1 MSSSY
6 KYTIPKV
13 QRALVLQGGGA
24 LGAYQAGV
32 FKSLYEKMKTNQN
45 NDDGNDHHHLFD
57 IIAGTSVGAINGAIL
72 VSYFLENKN
81 WKGCAER
88 LESFWKYLST
98 PTPQISEALKQWK
111 AEYEKGNNPPS
122 LASEEA
128 ARRYYS
134 VKEFLKLGIEKVF
147 TPIHPPK
154 EDKRFCDSQNQWLV
168 YDNQPLRKSIEKFAK
183 FPIATSFEKGEPR
196 LLVISV
202 DAAEGTTVTFDSYEK
217 DQGRRETEYG
227 DSLLGKSIIIKYNEG
242 IGIKHLMASSTLP
255 EVYAYEE
262 IEGRKFWD
270 GGLLSNTPIREL
282 LEAHKKFWEKR
293 IGSQNLENSFK
304 KIGGKVVVVDDSND
318 YKKSQEQ
325 IQRIPDL
332 ELYIVNVF
340 NPRENDT
347 NTGGGGGDIVPQD
360 FDGVKDR
367 HIDIKFSDGYDAK
380 TDGLLTDYVNL
391 IERLISLGDNDEAI
405 KEKINKILDE
415 YTPRQFNT
423 QEYKKYID
431 TLKNTFKIVK
441 VVQIQRKDD
450 SDSISGKIAD
460 FTSES
465 ISKLIQQGYEDA
477 LSK

>member
-1 MSSSY
+1 MSSSN
-6 KYTIPKV
+6 KYTIPRV

-57 IIAGTSVGAINGAIL
+57 IIAGTSIGAINAAIL
-72 VSYFLENKN
+72 VSSFLENKN
-81 WKGCAER
+81 WEGSAER

-111 AEYEKGNNPPS
+111 AEYEKGNNPS
-122 LASEEA
+122 VASQEA

-134 VKEFLKLGIEKVF
+134 VKEFSKSGVEKVF
-147 TPIHPPK
+147 KPIYPPK
-154 EDKRFCDSQNQWLV
+154 EDKRFCDSQNQWL
-168 YDNQPLRKSIEKFAK
+168 NQPLRKSIEKFAK
-183 FPIATSFEKGEPR
+183 FPIATSFERGEPR

-217 DQGRRETEYG
+217 EQGRRETEYG

-282 LEAHKKFWEKR
+282 LEAHKKFWEKKL
-293 IGSQNLENSFK
+293 GSQNLENSSK
-304 KIGGKVVVVDDSND
+304 KIGSKVVDDPNE
-318 YKKSQEQ
+318 YKKSQGQ
-325 IQRIPDL
+325 VQRIPDL
-332 ELYIVNVF
+332 ELYIVNILDAK
-340 NPRENDT
+340 ENDT
-347 NTGGGGGDIVPQD
+347 TTGGGDIVPQD
-360 FDGVKDR
+360 FDGVRDR
-367 HIDIKFSDGYDAK
+367 HIDIKLSDGYDAK
-380 TDGLLTDYVNL
+380 TDGLLTDSVNL
-391 IERLISLGDNDEAI
+391 IERLISLGENDEVI

-423 QEYKKYID
+423 EEYKKYTDII
-431 TLKNTFKIVK
+431 KNTFKIAK

-450 SDSISGKIAD
+450 SDSISGKLAD
-460 FTSES
+460 FTSET
-465 ISKLIQQGYEDA
+465 ISRLIQQGYEDA

>member
-6 KYTIPKV
+6 KFTTTIPKV
-13 QRALVLQGGGA
+13 QRALILQGGGA

-32 FKSLYEKMKTNQN
+32 FKSFYEKMKSNQN
-45 NDDGNDHHHLFD
+45 NDGDNHNRLFD
-57 IIAGTSVGAINGAIL
+57 IIAGTSIGAMNGAIL
-72 VSYFLENKN
+72 VSYFLENKK
-81 WKGCAER
+81 WEGSAER

-98 PTPQISEALKQWK
+98 PTPQISEASKQWK
-111 AEYEKGNNPPS
+111 EEYEKGNNPS

-134 VKEFLKLGIEKVF
+134 VKEFLKSGVEKVF
-147 TPIHPPK
+147 KPIYPPK
-154 EDKRFCDSQNQWLV
+154 EDKRFCDSQNPWLV
-168 YDNQPLRKSIEKFAK
+168 YDNQPLRNSIEKFAK
-183 FPIATSFEKGEPR
+183 LPIATSFEKGEPR

-217 DQGRRETEYG
+217 EQGRRETEYG
-227 DSLLGKSIIIKYNEG
+227 DSVLGKPVIIKYNEG

-255 EVYAYEE
+255 EVYTYEE

-270 GGLLSNTPIREL
+270 GGVLSNTPIREL
-282 LEAHKKFWEKR
+282 LEAHKRFWEKR

-304 KIGGKVVVVDDSND
+304 KMRSKAVVDDPNE

-340 NPRENDT
+340 NSKENDA
-347 NTGGGGGDIVPQD
+347 NIRGGNIVPQD
-360 FDGVKDR
+360 FDGVRDR
-367 HIDIKFSDGYDAK
+367 HMDIKYSDGYDAK
-380 TDGLLTDYVNL
+380 TDGLITDYLNL
-391 IERLISLGDNDEAI
+391 IERLISLGDNDEVLR
-405 KEKINKILDE
+405 EKINKILLDE
-415 YTPRQFNT
+415 YAPRRFNT
-423 QEYKKYID
+423 EEYKRYID
-431 TLKNTFKIVK
+431 ILKDTFKIVK

-450 SDSISGKIAD
+450 SDSVSGKITD
-460 FTSES
+460 FTSET
-465 ISKLIQQGYEDA
+465 ISKLIRQGYEDA

>member
-13 QRALVLQGGGA
+13 QRALILQGGGA

-32 FKSLYEKMKTNQN
+32 FKSLYEKMKRNQN
-45 NDDGNDHHHLFD
+45 NDGNDHHHLFD
-57 IIAGTSVGAINGAIL
+57 IIAGTSMGAINGAIL
-72 VSYFLENKN
+72 VSYFLENKK
-81 WKGCAER
+81 WEGSAER

-98 PTPQISEALKQWK
+98 PTPEISEALKQWK
-111 AEYEKGNNPPS
+111 AEYEKGNNPS
-122 LASEEA
+122 LASKEA

-134 VKEFLKLGIEKVF
+134 VKEFLKSGVEKVF
-147 TPIHPPK
+147 KPIYPPIV
-154 EDKRFCDSQNQWLV
+154 DKRFCDSQNPWLV
-168 YDNQPLRKSIEKFAK
+168 YDNQPLRNSIEKFAK

-196 LLVISV
+196 LLVSSV
-202 DAAEGTTVTFDSYEK
+202 DAAEGTTVTFDSYENE
-217 DQGRRETEYG
+217 QGRRETEYG
-227 DSLLGKSIIIKYNEG
+227 NSLLGKSVIIKYNEG

-304 KIGGKVVVVDDSND
+304 TMRSKLVVEDDSNE

-340 NPRENDT
+340 DPKENDT
-347 NTGGGGGDIVPQD
+347 NIGGDIVPQD

-380 TDGLLTDYVNL
+380 TDGLITDYINL

-415 YTPRQFNT
+415 YTPRRFNT
-423 QEYKKYID
+423 EEYKKYID
-431 TLKNTFKIVK
+431 ILKDTFKIVK

-460 FTSES
+460 FTSEI

>member
-1 MSSSY
+1 MSNSY

-32 FKSLYEKMKTNQN
+32 FKSLYEKMKRNQN
-45 NDDGNDHHHLFD
+45 NDGNDHHHLFD
-57 IIAGTSVGAINGAIL
+57 IIAGTSMGAINGAIL
-72 VSYFLENKN
+72 VSYFLENKK
-81 WKGCAER
+81 WEGSAER

-111 AEYEKGNNPPS
+111 AEYENGNNPS
-122 LASEEA
+122 VASQEA

-134 VKEFLKLGIEKVF
+134 VKEFLKSGVEKVF
-147 TPIHPPK
+147 KPIYPPIV
-154 EDKRFCDSQNQWLV
+154 DKRFCDSQNPWLV
-168 YDNQPLRKSIEKFAK
+168 YDNQPLRKSIEEFAK

-202 DAAEGTTVTFDSYEK
+202 DAAEGTTVTFDSYENE
-217 DQGRRETEYG
+217 QGRRETEYG
-227 DSLLGKSIIIKYNEG
+227 DSLLGKSVIIKYNEG

-282 LEAHKKFWEKR
+282 LEGHKKFWEKR
-293 IGSQNLENSFK
+293 IGSQNLESSFK
-304 KIGGKVVVVDDSND
+304 KIGSKVDGSNE

-325 IQRIPDL
+325 MQRIPDL

-340 NPRENDT
+340 DPKENDT
-347 NTGGGGGDIVPQD
+347 NIGGDIVPQD

-367 HIDIKFSDGYDAK
+367 HIDIKLSDGYDAK

-391 IERLISLGDNDEAI
+391 IERLISLGDNDETI

-423 QEYKKYID
+423 QQYKKYID
-431 TLKNTFKIVK
+431 ILKDTFKIVK

-460 FTSES
+460 FTLET
-465 ISKLIQQGYEDA
+465 ISKLIQQGYEDT

>member
-1 MSSSY
+1 
-6 KYTIPKV
+6 
-13 QRALVLQGGGA
+13 
-24 LGAYQAGV
+24 
-32 FKSLYEKMKTNQN
+32 
-45 NDDGNDHHHLFD
+45 
-57 IIAGTSVGAINGAIL
+57 
-72 VSYFLENKN
+72 
-81 WKGCAER
+81 
-88 LESFWKYLST
+88 LST

-111 AEYEKGNNPPS
+111 AEYENGNNPS
-122 LASEEA
+122 VASQEA

-134 VKEFLKLGIEKVF
+134 VKEFSKLGVEKVF
-147 TPIHPPK
+147 KPIYPPIV
-154 EDKRFCDSQNQWLV
+154 DKRFCDPQNPWLV
-168 YDNQPLRKSIEKFAK
+168 YDNQPLRKSIEEFAK

-202 DAAEGTTVTFDSYEK
+202 DAAEGTTVTFDSYENE
-217 DQGRRETEYG
+217 QGRRETEYG
-227 DSLLGKSIIIKYNEG
+227 DSLLGKSVIIKYNEG

-282 LEAHKKFWEKR
+282 LEGHKKFWEKR
-293 IGSQNLENSFK
+293 IGSQNLESSFK
-304 KIGGKVVVVDDSND
+304 KIGSKVDDSNE

-325 IQRIPDL
+325 MQRIPDL
-332 ELYIVNVF
+332 ELYIVNIL
-340 NPRENDT
+340 NPKENDT
-347 NTGGGGGDIVPQD
+347 NIGGDIVPQD
-360 FDGVKDR
+360 FDGVRDR
-367 HIDIKFSDGYDAK
+367 HIDIKLSDGYDAK

-391 IERLISLGDNDEAI
+391 IERLISLGDNDETI

-423 QEYKKYID
+423 QQYKKYID
-431 TLKNTFKIVK
+431 ILKDTFKIVK

-460 FTSES
+460 FTSET

>member
-1 MSSSY
+1 MSGSY

-32 FKSLYEKMKTNQN
+32 FKALYEKMKENQN
-45 NDDGNDHHHLFD
+45 NDSNDHHHLFD
-57 IIAGTSVGAINGAIL
+57 VITGTSMGAINGAIL
-72 VSYFLENKN
+72 VSYFLENKT
-81 WKGCAER
+81 WEGSAER
-88 LESFWKYLST
+88 LESFWKYLSI
-98 PTPQISEALKQWK
+98 PTPQISEALKQWE
-111 AEYEKGNNPPS
+111 AEFEKGANS
-122 LASEEA
+122 SVASKEA

-134 VKEFLKLGIEKVF
+134 VKQFLKSGVEKVF
-147 TPIHPPK
+147 KPIHPPIA
-154 EDKRFCDSQNQWLV
+154 DNRFCDSQNPWLV
-168 YDNQPLRKSIEKFAK
+168 YDNQPLRNSIEKFAK
-183 FPIATSFEKGEPR
+183 FPIATSYEKGEPR

-217 DQGRRETEYG
+217 EQGRRETEYG
-227 DSLLGKSIIIKYNEG
+227 DSVLGKPVIIKYNEG
-242 IGIKHLMASSTLP
+242 IGIKQLMASSTLP
-255 EVYAYEE
+255 EVYTYEE

-304 KIGGKVVVVDDSND
+304 KMRSKVVIDDSNE

-325 IQRIPDL
+325 QMQRIPDL
-332 ELYIVNVF
+332 ELYIINVF
-340 NPRENDT
+340 DPKENDPKIR
-347 NTGGGGGDIVPQD
+347 GDIVPQD
-360 FDGVKDR
+360 FDGVRDR
-367 HIDIKFSDGYDAK
+367 HMDIKFSDGYDAK

-391 IERLISLGDNDEAI
+391 IERVISLGDNDEVI

-415 YTPRQFNT
+415 YAPRRFNT
-423 QEYKKYID
+423 EEYKKYID
-431 TLKNTFKIVK
+431 ILKDTFKIVK

-450 SDSISGKIAD
+450 NDSISGKITD
-460 FTSES
+460 FTSET
-465 ISKLIQQGYEDA
+465 ISKLIQQGYDDT

>member
-1 MSSSY
+1 MSSSN
-6 KYTIPKV
+6 KYTIPRV

-32 FKSLYEKMKTNQN
+32 FKSLYEKMKGNQN
-45 NDDGNDHHHLFD
+45 NDGNDHHHLFD
-57 IIAGTSVGAINGAIL
+57 IIAGTSIGAINAAIL
-72 VSYFLENKN
+72 VSSFLENKN
-81 WKGCAER
+81 WEGSAER

-111 AEYEKGNNPPS
+111 AEYEKGNNHS
-122 LASEEA
+122 VASQEA

-134 VKEFLKLGIEKVF
+134 VKEFSKSGVEKVF
-147 TPIHPPK
+147 KPIYPPK

-183 FPIATSFEKGEPR
+183 FPIATSFERGEPR

-217 DQGRRETEYG
+217 EQGRRETEYG

-293 IGSQNLENSFK
+293 IGSQNLENSSK
-304 KIGGKVVVVDDSND
+304 KIGSKVVVEDDPNE
-318 YKKSQEQ
+318 YKKSQGQ
-325 IQRIPDL
+325 VQRIPDL
-332 ELYIVNVF
+332 ELYIVNILDAK
-340 NPRENDT
+340 ENDT
-347 NTGGGGGDIVPQD
+347 TTGGGDIVPQD
-360 FDGVKDR
+360 FDGVRDR
-367 HIDIKFSDGYDAK
+367 HIDIKLSDGYDAK

-391 IERLISLGDNDEAI
+391 IERLISLGENDEVI

-423 QEYKKYID
+423 EEYKKYTDII
-431 TLKNTFKIVK
+431 KNTFKIAK

-450 SDSISGKIAD
+450 SDSISGKLAD
-460 FTSES
+460 FTSET
-465 ISKLIQQGYEDA
+465 ISRLIQQGYEDA

>member
-45 NDDGNDHHHLFD
+45 NDDGNDHYLFD

-72 VSYFLENKN
+72 VSYFLENKK
-81 WKGCAER
+81 WEGSAER

-111 AEYEKGNNPPS
+111 AEYEKGNNPS
-122 LASEEA
+122 LASKEA

-134 VKEFLKLGIEKVF
+134 VKEFLKLGVEKVF

-168 YDNQPLRKSIEKFAK
+168 YDNQPLRKSIEEFAK

-217 DQGRRETEYG
+217 EQGRRETEYG

-242 IGIKHLMASSTLP
+242 IGVKHLMASSTLP

-262 IEGRKFWD
+262 IEGRKFW
-270 GGLLSNTPIREL
+270 
-282 LEAHKKFWEKR
+282 EKR

-304 KIGGKVVVVDDSND
+304 KMRSKVVVVVVDGSNE

-325 IQRIPDL
+325 MQRIPDL

-340 NPRENDT
+340 NPRENDA
-347 NTGGGGGDIVPQD
+347 NIGGGGGDIVPQD

-367 HIDIKFSDGYDAK
+367 HIDIKYSDGYDAK
-380 TDGLLTDYVNL
+380 TNGLLTDYVNL
-391 IERLISLGDNDEAI
+391 IERLISLGDDDAAI

-460 FTSES
+460 FTSET

>member
-6 KYTIPKV
+6 KFTTTIPKV
-13 QRALVLQGGGA
+13 QRALILQGGGA

-32 FKSLYEKMKTNQN
+32 FKSLYEKMKSNQN
-45 NDDGNDHHHLFD
+45 NDGDDHNRLFD
-57 IIAGTSVGAINGAIL
+57 IIAGTSIGVINGAIL
-72 VSYFLENKN
+72 VSYFLENKK
-81 WKGCAER
+81 WEGSAER

-111 AEYEKGNNPPS
+111 AEYEKGNNPS

-134 VKEFLKLGIEKVF
+134 AKEFLKSGVENVF
-147 TPIHPPK
+147 RPNPPIM
-154 EDKRFCDSQNQWLV
+154 DNRFCDSQNPWLV

-196 LLVISV
+196 LLVVSV

-217 DQGRRETEYG
+217 EQGRRETEYG
-227 DSLLGKSIIIKYNEG
+227 DPELGKPVIIKYNEG

-255 EVYAYEE
+255 EVYTYEE

-270 GGLLSNTPIREL
+270 GGLLSNTPIKEL

-293 IGSQNLENSFK
+293 IGSQNLENYFK
-304 KIGGKVVVVDDSND
+304 KMRSNVAVIDDSYEYN
-318 YKKSQEQ
+318 KLQEQ
-325 IQRIPDL
+325 QMQRIPDL

-340 NPRENDT
+340 DPKENDT
-347 NTGGGGGDIVPQD
+347 NIGGGNIVPRD

-367 HIDIKFSDGYDAK
+367 HMDIQFSDAYDAK
-380 TDGLLTDYVNL
+380 TDRLLTDYVNL
-391 IERLISLGDNDEAI
+391 IERLISLGDNDDAI
-405 KEKINKILDE
+405 KEKINKILLDE
-415 YTPRQFNT
+415 YAPRRFNT
-423 QEYKKYID
+423 EEYKRYID
-431 TLKNTFKIVK
+431 ILKDTFKIVK

-450 SDSISGKIAD
+450 IDSISGKITD
-460 FTSES
+460 FTSETVNR
-465 ISKLIQQGYEDA
+465 LIQQGYEDA

>member
-32 FKSLYEKMKTNQN
+32 FKSLYEKMKRNQN
-45 NDDGNDHHHLFD
+45 NDGNDHHHLFD
-57 IIAGTSVGAINGAIL
+57 IIAGTSMGAINGAIL
-72 VSYFLENKN
+72 VSYFLENKK
-81 WKGCAER
+81 WEGSAER

-111 AEYEKGNNPPS
+111 AEYENGNNPS
-122 LASEEA
+122 VASQEA

-134 VKEFLKLGIEKVF
+134 VKEFLKSGVEKVF
-147 TPIHPPK
+147 KPIYPPIV
-154 EDKRFCDSQNQWLV
+154 DKRFCDSQNPWLV
-168 YDNQPLRKSIEKFAK
+168 YDNQPLRKSIEEFAK

-202 DAAEGTTVTFDSYEK
+202 DAAEGTTVTFDSYENE
-217 DQGRRETEYG
+217 QGRRETEYG
-227 DSLLGKSIIIKYNEG
+227 DSLLGKSVIIKYNEG

-282 LEAHKKFWEKR
+282 LEGHKKFWEKR
-293 IGSQNLENSFK
+293 IGSQNLESSFK
-304 KIGGKVVVVDDSND
+304 KIGSKVDDSNE

-325 IQRIPDL
+325 MQRIPDL
-332 ELYIVNVF
+332 ELYIVNIL
-340 NPRENDT
+340 NPKENDT
-347 NTGGGGGDIVPQD
+347 NIGGDIVPQD
-360 FDGVKDR
+360 FDGVRDR
-367 HIDIKFSDGYDAK
+367 HIDIKLSDGYDAK

-391 IERLISLGDNDEAI
+391 IERLISLGDNDETI

-423 QEYKKYID
+423 QQYKKYID
-431 TLKNTFKIVK
+431 ILKDTFKIVK

-460 FTSES
+460 FTSET

>member
-32 FKSLYEKMKTNQN
+32 FKSLYEKMKRNQN
-45 NDDGNDHHHLFD
+45 NDGNDHHHLFD
-57 IIAGTSVGAINGAIL
+57 IIAGTSMGAINGAIL
-72 VSYFLENKN
+72 VSYFLENKK
-81 WKGCAER
+81 WEGSAER

-98 PTPQISEALKQWK
+98 PTPKISEALKQWK
-111 AEYEKGNNPPS
+111 AEYEKGNNPS
-122 LASEEA
+122 VASQEA

-134 VKEFLKLGIEKVF
+134 VKEFSKSGVEKVF
-147 TPIHPPK
+147 KPIYPPIV
-154 EDKRFCDSQNQWLV
+154 DKRFCDSQNQWLV
-168 YDNQPLRKSIEKFAK
+168 YDNQPLRKSIERFAK

-202 DAAEGTTVTFDSYEK
+202 DSAEGTTVTFDSYE
-217 DQGRRETEYG
+217 DEQGRRETEYG

-270 GGLLSNTPIREL
+270 GGLISNTPIREL

-293 IGSQNLENSFK
+293 IGSQNLENSSK
-304 KIGGKVVVVDDSND
+304 KMRSKLIVEVDSNE

-340 NPRENDT
+340 NPKENVS
-347 NTGGGGGDIVPQD
+347 NIGGDIVPQD

-380 TDGLLTDYVNL
+380 TDGLITDYVNL

-415 YTPRQFNT
+415 YAPRRFNT
-423 QEYKKYID
+423 EQYKQYID
-431 TLKNTFKIVK
+431 ILKDTFKIVK

-450 SDSISGKIAD
+450 SDSISGKFTD
-460 FTSES
+460 FTSET
-465 ISKLIQQGYEDA
+465 ISKLIQLGYEDA

>member
-1 MSSSY
+1 MSSSN

-32 FKSLYEKMKTNQN
+32 FKSLYEKMKGNQN
-45 NDDGNDHHHLFD
+45 NDGNDHHHLFD
-57 IIAGTSVGAINGAIL
+57 IIAGTSMGAINGAIL
-72 VSYFLENKN
+72 VSYFLENKK
-81 WKGCAER
+81 WEGSAER

-111 AEYEKGNNPPS
+111 AEYENGNNPS
-122 LASEEA
+122 VASQEA

-134 VKEFLKLGIEKVF
+134 VKEFLKSGVEKVF
-147 TPIHPPK
+147 KPIYPPIV
-154 EDKRFCDSQNQWLV
+154 DKRFCDSQNQWLV
-168 YDNQPLRKSIEKFAK
+168 YDNQPLRKSIERFAK

-202 DAAEGTTVTFDSYEK
+202 DAAEGTTVTFDSYENE
-217 DQGRRETEYG
+217 QGRRETEYG
-227 DSLLGKSIIIKYNEG
+227 DSLLGKSVIIKYNEG

-282 LEAHKKFWEKR
+282 LEGHKKFWEKR
-293 IGSQNLENSFK
+293 IGSQNLESSFK
-304 KIGGKVVVVDDSND
+304 KIGSKVDDSNE

-340 NPRENDT
+340 NPKENVS
-347 NTGGGGGDIVPQD
+347 NIGGDIVPQD

-380 TDGLLTDYVNL
+380 TDGLITDYVNL

-415 YTPRQFNT
+415 YAPRRFNT
-423 QEYKKYID
+423 EQYKQYID
-431 TLKNTFKIVK
+431 ILKDTFKIVK

-450 SDSISGKIAD
+450 SDSISGKFTD
-460 FTSES
+460 FTSET
-465 ISKLIQQGYEDA
+465 ISKLIQLGYEDA

>member
-1 MSSSY
+1 MSSSN

-32 FKSLYEKMKTNQN
+32 FKSLYEKMKGNQN
-45 NDDGNDHHHLFD
+45 NDGNDHHHLFD
-57 IIAGTSVGAINGAIL
+57 IIAGTSIGAINAAIL
-72 VSYFLENKN
+72 VSYFLENKK
-81 WKGCAER
+81 WEGSAER

-111 AEYEKGNNPPS
+111 AEYENGNNPS
-122 LASEEA
+122 VASQEA

-134 VKEFLKLGIEKVF
+134 VKEFLKSGVEKVF
-147 TPIHPPK
+147 KPIYPPIV
-154 EDKRFCDSQNQWLV
+154 DKRFCDSQNPWLV

-202 DAAEGTTVTFDSYEK
+202 DAAEGTTVTFDSYENE
-217 DQGRRETEYG
+217 QGRRETEYG
-227 DSLLGKSIIIKYNEG
+227 DSLLGKSVIIKYNEG

-282 LEAHKKFWEKR
+282 LEGHKKFWEKR
-293 IGSQNLENSFK
+293 IGSQNLESSFK
-304 KIGGKVVVVDDSND
+304 KIGSKVDDSNE

-325 IQRIPDL
+325 MQRIPDL
-332 ELYIVNVF
+332 ELYIVNIL
-340 NPRENDT
+340 NPKENDT
-347 NTGGGGGDIVPQD
+347 NIGGDIVPQD
-360 FDGVKDR
+360 FDGVRDR
-367 HIDIKFSDGYDAK
+367 HIDIKLSDGYDAK

-391 IERLISLGDNDEAI
+391 IERLISLGDNDETI

-423 QEYKKYID
+423 QQYKKYID
-431 TLKNTFKIVK
+431 ILKDTFKIVK

-460 FTSES
+460 FTSET

>member
-1 MSSSY
+1 MSGSY
-6 KYTIPKV
+6 NYTIPKV

-32 FKSLYEKMKTNQN
+32 FKALYEKMKENQN
-45 NDDGNDHHHLFD
+45 NDSNDHHLFD
-57 IIAGTSVGAINGAIL
+57 VIAGTSMGAINGAIL
-72 VSYFLENKN
+72 VSYFLENKK
-81 WKGCAER
+81 WEGSAER

-98 PTPQISEALKQWK
+98 PTPQISEALKQWE
-111 AEYEKGNNPPS
+111 AEFEKGDNS
-122 LASEEA
+122 SVASKEA

-134 VKEFLKLGIEKVF
+134 VKEFLKSGVEKVF
-147 TPIHPPK
+147 KPIHPPIA
-154 EDKRFCDSQNQWLV
+154 DNRFCDSQNLWLV
-168 YDNQPLRKSIEKFAK
+168 YDNQSLRNSIEKFAK
-183 FPIATSFEKGEPR
+183 FPIATSYEKGEPR

-202 DAAEGTTVTFDSYEK
+202 DAAEGTTVTFDSYENE
-217 DQGRRETEYG
+217 QGRRETEYG
-227 DSLLGKSIIIKYNEG
+227 DSVLGKPVIIKYNEG

-255 EVYAYEE
+255 EVYTYEE

-270 GGLLSNTPIREL
+270 GGVLSNTPIRES

-304 KIGGKVVVVDDSND
+304 KMRSKVVIDDSNE

-325 IQRIPDL
+325 QMQMIPDL

-340 NPRENDT
+340 DPKEYDPKIR
-347 NTGGGGGDIVPQD
+347 GDIAPQD
-360 FDGVKDR
+360 VDGVRDR
-367 HIDIKFSDGYDAK
+367 HMDIKFSDGYDAK
-380 TDGLLTDYVNL
+380 TDGLFTDYVNL

-405 KEKINKILDE
+405 KEKINKILLDE
-415 YTPRQFNT
+415 YAPRRFNT
-423 QEYKKYID
+423 EEYKRYID
-431 TLKNTFKIVK
+431 ILKDTFKIVK

-450 SDSISGKIAD
+450 NDSISGKITD
-460 FTSES
+460 FTSET